1 MGAPLAVK
9 QDIAPHPIHV
19 GLLGADA
26 VVLEADFCAD
36 LIKQL
41 RLDIHN
47 RCYFNVFQGRRR
59 VSVTGG
65 SRIADA
71 EGDAFDKP
79 IRVVARIQLVR
90 FNNKLVKAYR
100 DYTSKLT

>member
-1 MGAPLAVK
+1 MPLAVK
-9 QDIAPHPIHV
+9 QDVAPDPVHV

-26 VVLEADFCAD
+26 VVLEADFCAN
-36 LIKQL
+36 LIEQL
-41 RLDIHN
+41 GLDIHN
-47 RCYFNVFQGRRR
+47 RCYFNFFHGRQR
-59 VSVTGG
+59 VSVTEG
-65 SRIADA
+65 SRIAGTD
-71 EGDAFDKP
+71 GDAFDKP